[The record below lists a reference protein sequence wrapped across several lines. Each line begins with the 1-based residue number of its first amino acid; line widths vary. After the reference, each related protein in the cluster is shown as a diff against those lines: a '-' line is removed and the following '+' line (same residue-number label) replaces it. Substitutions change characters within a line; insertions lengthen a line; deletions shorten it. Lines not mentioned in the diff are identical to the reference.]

1 MKVIIDTD
9 PGTDDALALIMAL
22 NSPELDILG
31 LTTVE
36 GNATLADTT
45 RNALAVL
52 EYMGRTDIP
61 VYAGES
67 TPLVGKFEHAYHIH
81 GPAGLTVSLPEPR
94 LEPAAGGAVDFI
106 VETALALDGELTVI
120 ALGPLTNIARAL
132 MRDERVASAIRLVPV
147 MGGQGADAGNVTPYA
162 EFNIWDDPHAANVV
176 FESSVPTTLIGLDV
190 CRRTAVSRGAE
201 GWFGGDT
208 PGEALAGRILANW
221 FETAQVERQFN
232 LHDPLTIA
240 ATLRPEL
247 ISARAASAT
256 VETAGE
262 RVGEV
267 SADYARGGSVDLAVD
282 VDGAAAMAFM
292 RELLKG

>member
-67 TPLVGKFEHAYHIH
+67 TPLVGEFEHAYHIH
-81 GPAGLTVSLPEPR
+81 GPAGLTVSLPEPHI
-94 LEPAAGGAVDFI
+94 EPAAGGAVDFI

-120 ALGPLTNIARAL
+120 ALGAADQHRA
-132 MRDERVASAIRLVPV
+132 
-147 MGGQGADAGNVTPYA
+147 GADAG
-162 EFNIWDDPHAANVV
+162 
-176 FESSVPTTLIGLDV
+176 
-190 CRRTAVSRGAE
+190 
-201 GWFGGDT
+201 
-208 PGEALAGRILANW
+208 
-221 FETAQVERQFN
+221 
-232 LHDPLTIA
+232 
-240 ATLRPEL
+240 
-247 ISARAASAT
+247 
-256 VETAGE
+256 
-262 RVGEV
+262 
-267 SADYARGGSVDLAVD
+267 
-282 VDGAAAMAFM
+282 
-292 RELLKG
+292 